1 MRIIKNK
8 LVKMKA
14 SIITILFVFGFAV
27 NILVAQPQ
35 VVIKGLKQ
43 KYPTAK
49 NIEWTKEDNILW
61 RAEFLLGGRK
71 TSAKFD
77 PEGHWL
83 SAQQEIELDEIGVE
97 EVRTAIKKDFSACRI
112 ISIKI
117 NNWAGYGTSY
127 DVVGLCGTE
136 NKELSYDSN
145 GWHLPPKIT
154 QFLAHSKTS
163 RC

>member
-1 MRIIKNK
+1 
-8 LVKMKA
+8 MKA
-14 SIITILFVFGFAV
+14 SIITILLVFGFAV

-35 VVIKGLKQ
+35 EVTKGLKQ
-43 KYPTAK
+43 KFPTAK
-49 NIEWTKEDNILW
+49 NIKWTKEDNDYW

-77 PEGHWL
+77 PEGHWH
-83 SAQQEIELDEIGVE
+83 SAQQEIDLEEIGVE
-97 EVRTAIKKDFSACRI
+97 EVRAAIKKDFSACRI

-127 DVVGLCGTE
+127 DVEGICGTE
-136 NKELSYDSN
+136 NKKLSYDSN
-145 GWHLPPKIT
+145 GWYWPPKIT
-154 QFLAHSKTS
+154 QFLVHSITC